1 VCRARQSVALVLFVS
16 LAVAC
21 GQTAASPPPGDGTA
35 PAAPDAPTY
44 TPYPTYTLYPTYTP
58 ASPATELESL
68 IWPKGPRD
76 DVIAWAD
83 AGDFVGTEMI
93 VEGTVVRTHNSG
105 KAVFLDFA
113 ENQQE
118 AFSVVI
124 FPEDW
129 DKFPRP
135 PEALFYGREI
145 RAQGLIQLYEGAP
158 EIIVREPWQIEVGL
172 TLGAAEACE
181 CGTPSVIEIV
191 VTATPSETVQL
202 APAVEP
208 THPAQNATEAPPA
221 IQVVGWQNAA
231 DFNGQTVTV
240 EGQVVA
246 TYNSGKVVFLNF
258 DEDYRQTFKI
268 VIFPNAWPLFPQ
280 PPEDMYRGRLVR
292 VTGQVQIYQGAPE
305 IIIETPEAIQILE

>member
-1 VCRARQSVALVLFVS
+1 
-16 LAVAC
+16 
-21 GQTAASPPPGDGTA
+21 
-35 PAAPDAPTY
+35 
-44 TPYPTYTLYPTYTP
+44 
-58 ASPATELESL
+58 
-68 IWPKGPRD
+68 
-76 DVIAWAD
+76 
-83 AGDFVGTEMI
+83 
-93 VEGTVVRTHNSG
+93 
-105 KAVFLDFA
+105 
-113 ENQQE
+113 
-118 AFSVVI
+118 
-124 FPEDW
+124 
-129 DKFPRP
+129 
-135 PEALFYGREI
+135 
-145 RAQGLIQLYEGAP
+145 
-158 EIIVREPWQIEVGL
+158 VREPWQIEVGL